1 MFRVYISY
9 GLNLIVTR
17 SFRGLGERTRG
28 ARSHRAIMQATLMQD
43 LAFADSGF
51 WDFAL
56 LSLYDYGVRKVVL
69 GGITA
74 MSEFGWT
81 ERALIGSSR
90 ALDFT
95 PSSTPFGTL
104 KNLASVFW
112 HLGLNFALALAGAF
126 SLQIACESDLN
137 PVGHAGPTFVAFLD
151 LWAVL
156 VGAV

>member
-1 MFRVYISY
+1 M
-9 GLNLIVTR
+9 L
-17 SFRGLGERTRG
+17 
-28 ARSHRAIMQATLMQD
+28 HATLIQD

-56 LSLYDYGVRKVVL
+56 LSLYDHGVRKVIL

-74 MSEFGWT
+74 LSEFGWT

-95 PSSTPFGTL
+95 PSSHPFGTL

-112 HLGLNFALALAGAF
+112 HLGLNFALAFAGAF
-126 SLQIACESDLN
+126 SI
-137 PVGHAGPTFVAFLD
+137 HVASEVDEDPLG
-151 LWAVL
+151 VY
-156 VGAV
+156 GCPIPP